1 MDKNLKL
8 FLTAI
13 VSSLITAG
21 SILTLQAYLQPKEK
35 KFIKFET
42 EDKESVNT
50 RSISGL
56 GIEDD
61 SKGSE
66 QTEENE
72 VLIKEQ
78 LSRNLAFLGEDGLN
92 KVRNSFVIIVGCGGV
107 GSWAGLMLAR
117 SGVQKIRVIDFDQVT
132 LSSLNRHA
140 TATRE
145 DVGTPKVIAFKRHI
159 KQFAP
164 FVKVDARVE
173 LFDDK
178 MAEYLLEGNPD
189 YVLDCIDNIHTK
201 VDLLKFCY
209 NKNIPVISSM
219 GAGAKAD
226 PSRIQISDISETIED
241 PLARAVRVRLRK
253 ENIITG
259 VTVVYSTEK
268 PSDVKLLPLDETQQ
282 QDSNE
287 YSILP
292 DFRSR
297 ILPVLGTL
305 PAIFGM
311 TMASYYICKVADHP
325 MEPLVIKQRDSLYRR
340 MQRDVMVREKNVF
353 NAGNV
358 QIFDLNDISYIVEE
372 IWRSKSALS
381 NKLDKLVLTR
391 WDKTK
396 PLSIANVILLTKP
409 EADKHDKIEEG
420 KLNEAYDAEFLK
432 FVEERFEVERRVSE
446 WRKL

>member
-21 SILTLQAYLQPKEK
+21 SIFSIQAYLQPKEK

-61 SKGSE
+61 SKGAE

-78 LSRNLAFLGEDGLN
+78 LSRNLAFLGEEGLD

-173 LFDDK
+173 LFDEN
-178 MAEYLLEGNPD
+178 MAEYLLEGN
-189 YVLDCIDNIHTK
+189 
-201 VDLLKFCY
+201 
-209 NKNIPVISSM
+209 
-219 GAGAKAD
+219 
-226 PSRIQISDISETIED
+226 
-241 PLARAVRVRLRK
+241 
-253 ENIITG
+253 IIN
-259 VTVVYSTEK
+259 Y
-268 PSDVKLLPLDETQQ
+268 LI
-282 QDSNE
+282 N
-287 YSILP
+287 
-292 DFRSR
+292 
-297 ILPVLGTL
+297 
-305 PAIFGM
+305 
-311 TMASYYICKVADHP
+311 
-325 MEPLVIKQRDSLYRR
+325 
-340 MQRDVMVREKNVF
+340 
-353 NAGNV
+353 
-358 QIFDLNDISYIVEE
+358 
-372 IWRSKSALS
+372 
-381 NKLDKLVLTR
+381 
-391 WDKTK
+391 
-396 PLSIANVILLTKP
+396 
-409 EADKHDKIEEG
+409 
-420 KLNEAYDAEFLK
+420 
-432 FVEERFEVERRVSE
+432 
-446 WRKL
+446 